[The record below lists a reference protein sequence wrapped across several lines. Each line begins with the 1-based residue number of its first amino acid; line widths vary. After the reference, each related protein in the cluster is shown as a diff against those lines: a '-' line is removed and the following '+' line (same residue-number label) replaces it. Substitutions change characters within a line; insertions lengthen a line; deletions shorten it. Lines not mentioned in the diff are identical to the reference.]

1 MQKRRICVVTG
12 TRVEYGLLRWV
23 MKEIRKSTSLERQ
36 AIATGMRLSPKFGL
50 TYREIEADSFR
61 IERKER

>member
-1 MQKRRICVVTG
+1 MQKRKVCVVTG
-12 TRVEYGLLRWV
+12 TWAAYGLLRWV
-23 MKEIRKSTSLERQ
+23 MKEIRKSTPLERQ
-36 AIATGMRLSPKFGL
+36 VIATGMRLSPEFGL